1 LHYETITGYCNEK
14 ILKFEYGSVI
24 IVTLGSITL
33 ADSAVYRLPKANNTE
48 MMDYLL
54 SGSRFSS

>member
-54 SGSRFSS
+54 N